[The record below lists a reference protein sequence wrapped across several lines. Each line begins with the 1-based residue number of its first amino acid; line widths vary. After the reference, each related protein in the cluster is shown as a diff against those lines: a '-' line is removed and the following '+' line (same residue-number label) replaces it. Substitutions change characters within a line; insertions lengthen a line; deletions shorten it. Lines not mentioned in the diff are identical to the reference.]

1 MCNEW
6 NEASPQRSEK
16 KTLRGNQDFL
26 DNSVW
31 SADSTS
37 KRSSSPKKKTTIGN
51 PIFMTFYVDD
61 MKRKSSRIRET
72 RRRRSSGRSCIKKS
86 LSCPSV
92 NELASANVSTIAID
106 SLHNCDDCTKSRD
119 KFTPPNQIEINVGV
133 KKTRPLTRERSRL
146 SASVSFE
153 SFSSFQREANLNESV
168 RSESTKSTEWS
179 CPTESGDSTKELL
192 QVTFEEDPL
201 RVVARR
207 LSLLFE

>member
-6 NEASPQRSEK
+6 NEASPQRSEQN
-16 KTLRGNQDFL
+16 TLRGDQDL
-26 DNSVW
+26 LNNSVP

-37 KRSSSPKKKTTIGN
+37 KSSGSSKKKTPVGN
-51 PIFMTFYVDD
+51 RNFMTFYVDD
-61 MKRKSSRIRET
+61 MKRKSSSIRKT

-86 LSCPSV
+86 RSCPSV

-106 SLHNCDDCTKSRD
+106 FHHNCDDCTKSMD
-119 KFTPPNQIEINVGV
+119 KLTPPSQIEINVGV
-133 KKTRPLTRERSRL
+133 KKTRLSTSERSRL
-146 SASVSFE
+146 PASVSFE
-153 SFSSFQREANLNESV
+153 SFSSFQREAKLNESV

-179 CPTESGDSTKELL
+179 YPTESGDSTQELL